1 MTLAFLVPANLVLTA
16 RLVILFKDGT
26 TGGAAWAGKA
36 LFELAC
42 LAALFR
48 FSGVTVAAAAVL
60 LAANVAGWW
69 WEKRSSRKDLGRLA
83 LGLLTL
89 TVLSICAA
97 PAFGWSFRPALAGAS
112 ARLADWTVLAPL
124 ATGVSGR
131 SFQLALLGLLLAAN
145 EANLLI
151 RAAFDW
157 LNLKPQMR
165 AATPGTMEVDF
176 GEYNRGRIIGL
187 LERALIYFFVLN
199 GQFGVIGFALAA
211 KAFTR
216 FKELDDRRF
225 AEYVLIG
232 TLLSASLAVV
242 TAAVVKWLLRP

>member
-1 MTLAFLVPANLVLTA
+1 M
-16 RLVILFKDGT
+16 
-26 TGGAAWAGKA
+26 
-36 LFELAC
+36 
-42 LAALFR
+42 FR
-48 FSGVTVAAAAVL
+48 FSPATAAAAGV
-60 LAANVAGWW
+60 LAAANLGGWL
-69 WEKRSSRKDLGRLA
+69 WERRAHRENLGRLA
-83 LGLLTL
+83 LGLLSL
-89 TVLSICAA
+89 AVLSICAA
-97 PAFGWSFRPALAGAS
+97 PAGGWSFRPALGGVG

-124 ATGVSGR
+124 AAGVASR

-151 RAAFDW
+151 RAVFDW

-165 AATPGTMEVDF
+165 AGAPGTMEVDV

-199 GQFGVIGFALAA
+199 GQYGVIGFALAA

-232 TLLSASLAVV
+232 TLLSAGLAV
-242 TAAVVKWLLRP
+242 AAAATVRWLLRH